1 VNNDIPQH
9 FEKSFPPRNEALIIL
24 FITFLIF
31 ISVGL
36 LGELVLG
43 KIQILLGELFLL
55 VPAYLYVRWRR
66 FMPEM
71 IFRLRPVGWRI
82 ILVSVMIG
90 LALTVIGDELDRLM
104 NLILPLPEIFARLL
118 RDLLTAQS
126 LTDWLIIAFGAVL
139 FAGLFEEMLFRG
151 FLQGSLEQ
159 HSDVTRAV
167 LLTALLFAIIHF
179 NPWWIVQIVVLGVF
193 LGVLAWKSDSIIP
206 GAIVHAI
213 NNGISV
219 VIINTGEE
227 KFRLFEWNGHVHPLL
242 LLAAITALV
251 FGLRFFYQFCEEE
264 SEVSTLLNTPLT

>member
-1 VNNDIPQH
+1 MNNEISEHDENP
-9 FEKSFPPRNEALIIL
+9 FPPRNEALIIL

-31 ISVGL
+31 VSVGL

-55 VPAYLYVRWRR
+55 APAYLYVRWRR
-66 FMPEM
+66 FMPAL

-82 ILVSVMIG
+82 IMVSVMIG
-90 LALTVIGDELDRLM
+90 LALTIVGDEIDRLM
-104 NLILPLPEIFARLL
+104 SLILPLPEIIARLMKE
-118 RDLLTAQS
+118 LLTAHS

-151 FLQGSLEQ
+151 FLQGALEQ

-167 LLTALLFAIIHF
+167 LLTALLFAIIHV
-179 NPWWIVQIVVLGVF
+179 NPWWIVQIIVLGVF

-219 VIINTGEE
+219 AIINAGEE

-242 LLAAITALV
+242 LLAAITSLI
-251 FGLRFFYQFCEEE
+251 FGLRLFYQFCEEE